1 MPPCRIVWVST
12 PGQSGCLFGTG
23 TQRKRGTPCGVPR
36 LPSDEYLLLNFC
48 CFAVRQSAAGFI
60 NRSGINSSVPY
71 LYERNL
77 SIDVYN
83 IGDTIRHAIRAQ
95 DAVGFRGGTI
105 FEIAEDGE

>member
-1 MPPCRIVWVST
+1 MVSA
-12 PGQSGCLFGTG
+12 PQKKGHPLRSAPACERQS
-23 TQRKRGTPCGVPR
+23 R
-36 LPSDEYLLLNFC
+36 LKTKELLLHLG

-83 IGDTIRHAIRAQ
+83 VGDTIRHAIRAQ

>member
-1 MPPCRIVWVST
+1 MSVWNRNAKK
-12 PGQSGCLFGTG
+12 TG
-23 TQRKRGTPCGVPR
+23 HPLRSAPF
-36 LPSDEYLLLNFC
+36 PSDERLLLNFG

-60 NRSGINSSVPY
+60 DRSGINSSVAY

-77 SIDVYN
+77 SINVYN
-83 IGDTIRHAIRAQ
+83 VGDTIRHAIGAQ